1 MSLWKKNGQVT
12 GPTEKTLCLLGEGS
26 QTKGEFYT
34 PGSLRVEGLFKGT
47 LRVEG
52 RLVIAPTGEVQGE
65 IQAGQVLIA
74 GRFEGRLVAEE
85 LLEVAETGQ
94 VKGEIR
100 AKRMQTVSGAT
111 MQVHCWVG
119 DPLPETVSLPTPEND
134 HRSPRPRRGH

>member
-1 MSLWKKNGQVT
+1 MSLWKKNGHVAA
-12 GPTEKTLCLLGEGS
+12 PAEKTLCLLGEGS

-34 PGSLRVEGLFKGT
+34 PGSLRVEGTFKGT

-65 IQAGQVLIA
+65 IQAAQVLVA

-85 LLEVAETGQ
+85 LLEVAETGHI
-94 VKGEIR
+94 KGEIR
-100 AKRMQTVSGAT
+100 ARRMQTASGAT

-119 DPLPETVSLPTPEND
+119 ENLAEPAPTPEND
-134 HRSPRPRRGH
+134 HRTARPRRG